1 MTCTQIQKR
10 HKYPLQCYKAEWYNA
25 VSREKKTK
33 NLKHKTENRACWTDT
48 ELSALLS
55 RSYIETPPTN
65 RHWGQ
70 EELLI
75 KRTKPIVFQQ
85 EIPLHAVAACETRT
99 KKKTTKWV
107 FVCVRRALSIN
118 WRIWRTAFGIYYY
131 ISVSVCVYDNL
142 VVDVAVFSRVWCWNI

>member
-1 MTCTQIQKR
+1 MLSISNSLLLFIFARLHRALWWFEFDSLNANAFKCLFGIDCDLHTNPETAQVST
-10 HKYPLQCYKAEWYNA
+10 A
-25 VSREKKTK
+25 VSQSRMIQCSIQGKKNK

-85 EIPLHAVAACETRT
+85 EITLQAVAECETRT
-99 KKKTTKWV
+99 KKRQQNE
-107 FVCVRRALSIN
+107 CL
-118 WRIWRTAFGIYYY
+118 Y
-131 ISVSVCVYDNL
+131 
-142 VVDVAVFSRVWCWNI
+142 VWEEHCP